1 MFDGKFRQSVDVG
14 MAPVGRW
21 LVRIGFTADV
31 LTFSGLV
38 FALATAW
45 MIAIGQFWWAILL
58 LTLTG
63 FHDLLDGAVAKASER
78 ASQRGNFF
86 DSVTDRVGD
95 ALLMGGVAYY
105 LTAHHRGQLVLLPL
119 AILTMTFLISYERS
133 KAESLGL
140 VAKGGLMERAER
152 MILLGVGLVS
162 TAVFV
167 PVLWIM
173 LGLTAMTAA
182 GRFWRVWQV
191 AARPA
196 PLARI
201 DPARVDSTVGAC
213 AEGLSRA
220 LAPLTVAARSRAR
233 PLQDGRRLIEV
244 LPERFDVALASSLAA
259 TVLRRN
265 SASNANLERN
275 LARVLSPAGETVDG
289 NLLDE
294 FVERGFRSYGQY
306 WAEGA
311 KLPAIKPARP
321 STSASSSPRV
331 SSISTPPRR
340 TVAASSSRCRTSARG
355 SGAGRTWTRSAWP

>member
-63 FHDLLDGAVAKASER
+63 FHDLLDGAVAKASQR

-86 DSVTDRVGD
+86 DSVTDRLGD
-95 ALLMGGVAYY
+95 ALMMGGVAYY

-119 AILTMTFLISYERS
+119 AILTTTFLISYERS

-152 MILLGVGLVS
+152 MILLGIGLVS

-167 PVLWIM
+167 PVLWVM
-173 LGLTAMTAA
+173 LGLTAMTAG

-196 PLARI
+196 PSPESSLRARQHS
-201 DPARVDSTVGAC
+201 RRLRR
-213 AEGLSRA
+213 GLSR
-220 LAPLTVAARSRAR
+220 VSRH
-233 PLQDGRRLIEV
+233 
-244 LPERFDVALASSLAA
+244 
-259 TVLRRN
+259 
-265 SASNANLERN
+265 
-275 LARVLSPAGETVDG
+275 
-289 NLLDE
+289 
-294 FVERGFRSYGQY
+294 
-306 WAEGA
+306 
-311 KLPAIKPARP
+311 
-321 STSASSSPRV
+321 
-331 SSISTPPRR
+331 
-340 TVAASSSRCRTSARG
+340 
-355 SGAGRTWTRSAWP
+355 